1 MISRTASA
9 LGQHVSQLVA
19 ALRDLRFGRMTK
31 ALVCQN
37 VRIRFGW
44 NFAEIVVIRAEVSTL
59 AAVVRVHVPQA
70 QPSDRIAAACRVPVK
85 DLGGSETVDPL
96 LPFRCGGI
104 VHALLVVHAAEA
116 QSNRPVRIADVGRGA
131 FVVLIEGIVVVRHA
145 RFRLVR
151 MTDADRADSRDLRFR

>member
-37 VRIRFGW
+37 VRIRFW
-44 NFAEIVVIRAEVSTL
+44 RNFAEIVVIRAEVSTL

-70 QPSDRIAAACRVPVK
+70 QPSDR
-85 DLGGSETVDPL
+85 
-96 LPFRCGGI
+96 
-104 VHALLVVHAAEA
+104 
-116 QSNRPVRIADVGRGA
+116 
-131 FVVLIEGIVVVRHA
+131 
-145 RFRLVR
+145 
-151 MTDADRADSRDLRFR
+151 

>member
-44 NFAEIVVIRAEVSTL
+44 NFAGIVVIRAEVPTL

-70 QPSDRIAAACRVPVK
+70 QPSDRIASAGRVPVK
-85 DLGGSETVDPL
+85 DLGG
-96 LPFRCGGI
+96 
-104 VHALLVVHAAEA
+104 
-116 QSNRPVRIADVGRGA
+116 
-131 FVVLIEGIVVVRHA
+131 VL
-145 RFRLVR
+145 
-151 MTDADRADSRDLRFR
+151 S